1 MSAASPL
8 AAATLL
14 LSSQNDEAEPCKPK
28 RLLTRPRCWLGDQED
43 FFLQVLSANSNGV
56 TRGCHVAELWF
67 LLLIFPSL
75 TLPGVTFSLSPLC
88 PSFFCIWL
96 LEGQLGQRHRTD
108 PNAIRHRRMFTGS
121 MQTSA
126 DLGILEVL
134 ETEAWLYWS
143 SRFTNYAIVSM
154 LHWCHKSAVHP
165 CAAELLC
172 LLTHRTAG
180 AVAPVEIVMT
190 LQARRRVSSLW
201 S

>member
-1 MSAASPL
+1 MKLSPASQRDSLHVL
-8 AAATLL
+8 AADSVTKKT
-14 LSSQNDEAEPCKPK
+14 SSYMSS
-28 RLLTRPRCWLGDQED
+28 LLTATVWG
-43 FFLQVLSANSNGV
+43 
-56 TRGCHVAELWF
+56 RGCHLAELWI

-75 TLPGVTFSLSPLC
+75 TLPGVPFSLSPLC

-108 PNAIRHRRMFTGS
+108 PNAIRHGRMFTGS

-134 ETEAWLYWS
+134 ETEAWLYLS
-143 SRFTNYAIVSM
+143 SRFTNCAIVSI
-154 LHWCHKSAVHP
+154 LHWCHKSALHP

-172 LLTHRTAG
+172 LLTHRTTG
-180 AVAPVEIVMT
+180 AVAPVGIVAT
-190 LQARRRVSSLW
+190 LQARWRVSSLW